1 MTDADVDGAHIAS
14 LLITFF
20 YRMTPGL
27 IESGRLFLAM
37 PPLYKLSNKGTIVYA
52 MDDADRA
59 QKMKENFKPNQ
70 KVDMTRFKGL
80 GEMNPGQLKE
90 TTMNPATRTLAR
102 VTLEAIDDVEVPAE
116 ELINTLM
123 GKKAELRFRF
133 IQENA
138 AFVEEL
144 DI

>member
-1 MTDADVDGAHIAS
+1 MSRTVGALSGEFEMAEGWRRHLHLGSSAVEQDPLADALEGA
-14 LLITFF
+14 T
-20 YRMTPGL
+20 
-27 IESGRLFLAM
+27 E
-37 PPLYKLSNKGTIVYA
+37 
-52 MDDADRA
+52 
-59 QKMKENFKPNQ
+59 MK
-70 KVDMTRFKGL
+70 RS
-80 GEMNPGQLKE
+80 
-90 TTMNPATRTLAR
+90 
-102 VTLEAIDDVEVPAE
+102 

>member
-1 MTDADVDGAHIAS
+1 
-14 LLITFF
+14 
-20 YRMTPGL
+20 MTPGL

-52 MDDADRA
+52 MDDEDRA
-59 QKMKENFKPNQ
+59 AKMKEHFKPNQ

-80 GEMNPGQLKE
+80 GEMNPAQLKE

-102 VTLEAIDDVEVPAE
+102 VTLPDSMDELTEMKPA

-138 AFVEEL
+138 AFVEDL

>member
-1 MTDADVDGAHIAS
+1 MPSGIQKLPEINPQCTKIVLGG
-14 LLITFF
+14 
-20 YRMTPGL
+20 TPWTL
-27 IESGRLFLAM
+27 
-37 PPLYKLSNKGTIVYA
+37 
-52 MDDADRA
+52 
-59 QKMKENFKPNQ
+59 KMS
-70 KVDMTRFKGL
+70 
-80 GEMNPGQLKE
+80 
-90 TTMNPATRTLAR
+90 
-102 VTLEAIDDVEVPAE
+102 E